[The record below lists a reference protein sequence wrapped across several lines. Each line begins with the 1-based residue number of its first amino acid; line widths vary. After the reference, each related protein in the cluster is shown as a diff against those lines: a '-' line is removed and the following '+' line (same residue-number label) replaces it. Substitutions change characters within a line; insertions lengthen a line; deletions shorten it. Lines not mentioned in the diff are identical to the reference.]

1 MTIAIPKKVFISSI
15 SINYQSFLFK
25 FNEKSLPLL
34 LLDVVVDE
42 GIDTLRLCKTDQD
55 GQATGDNIMIVS
67 ASAPLG
73 KPEFFFDEKDH
84 KGNPTMIVVK
94 YPYILEGEEKHMVF
108 NLCFK
113 EAQNGDY
120 FEATVTE
127 DNEIIDGVTFEAI
140 KN

>member
-15 SINYQSFLFK
+15 SISYQSFLFK
-25 FNEKSLPLL
+25 FSEKAIPLL

-42 GIDTLRLCKTDQD
+42 GVDTLRLCKADQD

-67 ASAPLG
+67 ASASLG

-84 KGNPTMIVVK
+84 KGNPTLVVVK
-94 YPYILEGEEKHMVF
+94 YPYTLEGEEKHMVF
-108 NLCFK
+108 NLRFK
-113 EAQNGDY
+113 ESENGDH

-140 KN
+140 ES